1 MIDTFVSTILDY
13 IQIVVEETI
22 TKKEIRVGLIFFAT
36 FIILQRFSALPDFVL
51 GVIMGICLACFILG
65 LLPTK
70 IYETIKSKKNKFF
83 RVITKS

>member
-1 MIDTFVSTILDY
+1 VSTILNY
-13 IQIVVEETI
+13 RQTIVEETI
-22 TKKEIRVGLIFFAT
+22 MKKEIRIGLVLFAS

-51 GVIMGICLACFILG
+51 GIIMGICLACFILG

-70 IYETIKSKKNKFF
+70 ISETIKSKKNKLF